1 MMQKDEDL
9 KSRGLEKNATVKY
22 VLKQIC
28 TTSRMLFTKRQRIS
42 DFAVKVLAMNL
53 GKEKNIVILFITSRP
68 AEEIWW

>member
-1 MMQKDEDL
+1 MMQKDEEQ
-9 KSRGLEKNATVKY
+9 RAREKCNCQVCIEAN
-22 VLKQIC
+22 